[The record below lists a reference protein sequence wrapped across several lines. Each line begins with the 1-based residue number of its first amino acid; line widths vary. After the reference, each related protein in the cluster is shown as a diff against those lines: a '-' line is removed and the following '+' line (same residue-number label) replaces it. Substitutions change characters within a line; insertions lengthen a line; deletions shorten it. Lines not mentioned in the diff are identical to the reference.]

1 MRQGG
6 QRQGS
11 QITDSNSGSGN
22 GKGRYAE
29 MNLLEINH
37 MKKGFDGMGVLED
50 ISLSVQE
57 GEVVS
62 VIGPSGSGKST
73 LLRCATMLE
82 KMDGGEL
89 KYLGEAAAWEENG
102 KCVYAG
108 RQKLKEIHKHFGL
121 VFQNFNLFPHYSVMK
136 NITDAPISVDRIS
149 RKEAE
154 ERAVKLLRQL
164 GLEEKK
170 DAYPCQLSGGQQQ
183 RVSIA
188 RALALQPKIL
198 FFDEPTSA
206 LDPELTGEV
215 LKVIKELAQEHMTMI
230 IVTHEMQFAREL
242 SDRIIFMEQGLIRQ
256 QGTPEEIFTA
266 PNDRVR
272 EFIGK
277 FTS

>member
-1 MRQGG
+1 
-6 QRQGS
+6 
-11 QITDSNSGSGN
+11 
-22 GKGRYAE
+22 

-37 MKKGFDGMGVLED
+37 MRKGYDGLEVLED
-50 ISLSVQE
+50 ISLSVRK

-82 KMDGGEL
+82 QMDGGEL

-108 RQKLKEIHKHFGL
+108 RQKRKEIRKHFGL
-121 VFQNFNLFPHYSVMK
+121 VFQNFNLFPHYTVMK
-136 NITDAPISVDRIS
+136 NIIDAPVSVDKVP

-154 ERAVKLLRQL
+154 GRAEKLLRQL
-164 GLEEKK
+164 GLWDKK
-170 DAYPCQLSGGQQQ
+170 DAYPYQLSGGQQQ

-215 LKVIKELAQEHMTMI
+215 LKVIKELAREHMTMI

-242 SDRIIFMEQGLIRQ
+242 SDRIIFMEQGMIRS
-256 QGTPEEIFTA
+256 QGTPEEIFA
-266 PNDRVR
+266 SSDERVR

-277 FTS
+277 FTA